1 MYQKDS
7 HKHIKAETQLRF
19 SFTWHAKGSLPHWWT
34 ISFRIGFQRISTPIY
49 VFSIGGVSLPLTLSQ
64 QKGEGVEEAHLLPKS
79 LGQEATHSTSA
90 HVSSARARLT
100 ERWRT
105 VCAQE
110 EEGPRVH

>member
-64 QKGEGVEEAHLLPKS
+64 QKGEHLLPKS

-100 ERWRT
+100 ERWCT
-105 VCAQE
+105 LCAQE